1 MSGGV
6 TRLLYS
12 PPQPPTPALQAGGLG
27 EVTHSGAARPWLH
40 DVLGVSHPGNNGPVR
55 RCSAAARHVLRWRR
69 SYDAA
74 VPWLLWRR
82 CTQLALHCLGGGWS
96 TMFSSLLVRCRR
108 LGTTK
113 NCYTSF
119 RKDRK
124 KTFLRIV
131 PLL

>member
-1 MSGGV
+1 MKHYFLRAVNYSFLSVAYERRGD
-6 TRLLYS
+6 TSALL
-12 PPQPPTPALQAGGLG
+12 PTPTPYPRLQAGGRG

-82 CTQLALHCLGGGWS
+82 CTQLAVHCLGGG
-96 TMFSSLLVRCRR
+96 LELYV
-108 LGTTK
+108 
-113 NCYTSF
+113 
-119 RKDRK
+119 
-124 KTFLRIV
+124 
-131 PLL
+131 